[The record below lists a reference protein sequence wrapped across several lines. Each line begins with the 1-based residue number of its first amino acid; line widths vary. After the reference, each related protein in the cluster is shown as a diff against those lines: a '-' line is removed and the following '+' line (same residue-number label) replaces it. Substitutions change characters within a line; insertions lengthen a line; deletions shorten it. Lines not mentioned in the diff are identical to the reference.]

1 MIRKVLID
9 IDGVLRN
16 YMGYVYELYKR
27 EYPEHTVKSV
37 ESWSMAEYFP
47 IGEEI
52 YEFIFELHAEEI
64 TAKAEPFEGAIE
76 SLRGHLNEFDIAIV
90 SAQNEKGIYGT
101 LEWLAKH
108 KVPVREYHFCF
119 EKENIDGDALLDDAP
134 HNLEAFAGTGR
145 LAVARKQPWN
155 RGWEG
160 PKVNSVEE
168 FFKYVKDY
176 NAGLK

>member
-16 YMGYVYELYKR
+16 YMGYVYRLYRR
-27 EYPEHTVKSV
+27 EYPDHEIKPVQ
-37 ESWSMAEYFP
+37 SWSMAEYFP
-47 IGEEI
+47 IGEDI
-52 YEFIFELHAEEI
+52 YDFIFNIHAEEI
-64 TAKAEPFEGAIE
+64 TANAEPFEGAIE
-76 SLRGHLNEFDIAIV
+76 SIRKHINEFDIAIV
-90 SAQNEKGIYGT
+90 SAQNEKGIFGT

-119 EKENIDGDALLDDAP
+119 EKEKIPGDALLDDAP
-134 HNLEAFAGTGR
+134 HNLEAFAATNR

-155 RGWEG
+155 QVWQG
-160 PKVNSVEE
+160 PKVDSVED
-168 FFKYVKDY
+168 FFEYVKSY